1 MSHFGKDL
9 KFAWRVFRKS
19 PGFTVIAVLTLAFGI
34 GANTAVF
41 SVVDSVLLRPLPFPE
56 PEELVQVW
64 SQFPTME
71 FFEFWLSQPEY
82 ETLKEEIDS
91 FEILGAYSFGGRNLS
106 RDGISPVRITVSF
119 ADQDFFE
126 TLGLTSRVGRTFS
139 AEEDSPGGNPA
150 AILSYPLWRDS
161 FGEDSG
167 VVGQSIFLDG
177 VKTDVIGVMPPGI
190 TVVSGSNVDAWLP
203 MQLNH
208 ANPRP
213 RGNHFIRVLGR
224 LKEGRSFEQAQAEME
239 TWLAAADQTQHV
251 LNAQSHPVLM
261 VPLHEQIT
269 GDVRT
274 ALVLLLG
281 AVTFVLLICCVN
293 VANFFLARAG
303 GRRREIAVR
312 SALGAGRKRLV
323 SQLLSESVLIALTG
337 GVLGYALARLGV
349 GLLLALNPASLPRDV
364 PTQPGPTDPHVYP
377 RSVHADRVG
386 LFGFAAAVAG
396 GWVTCRI
403 GNHPT
408 NLPVKLLAGFVFLLG
423 LVLAVLQLGQTP
435 PQLPEGMTVSELVF
449 TEAGQYAVSPT
460 WVTCLLP
467 ALGAVG
473 ALLGGSLGRKK

>member
-364 PTQPGPTDPHVYP
+364 QLSLDPRILMFTLGVSMLTGLVFGLVPALQSVRTDLNQTLKDGGRGGAEPGN
-377 RSVHADRVG
+377 
-386 LFGFAAAVAG
+386 AG
-396 GWVTCRI
+396 GRKWLVAAEVA
-403 GNHPT
+403 
-408 NLPVKLLAGFVFLLG
+408 LS
-423 LVLAVLQLGQTP
+423 LVLG
-435 PQLPEGMTVSELVF
+435 
-449 TEAGQYAVSPT
+449 
-460 WVTCLLP
+460 
-467 ALGAVG
+467 
-473 ALLGGSLGRKK
+473 